1 MKQKCL
7 YCYRELETGADF
19 HESCSLKFF
28 GTKKAPTIPY
38 SLDQMTE
45 MAKKVVE
52 RSISVPGVQSK
63 LSLSQIKDNQT
74 NNDRLTVVGALG
86 GQYIFK
92 PPAKEYPEL
101 PQNEHATMRMAES
114 YGIRTVESS
123 LIRLQSGELGYITKR
138 IDRLPTGDKL
148 HMMDM
153 LQILE
158 SFDKYRGGS
167 MEKIGK
173 ALSEYSA
180 NPLLDKLF
188 YFDLALFSFITGN
201 NDMHLKNFSMIESD
215 SGWILSPAY
224 DLLNVSIANPND
236 KEEMA
241 LSLDGKRNKIKKEN
255 FEHFGAIIGLNS
267 KQINRAFKRLMS
279 NKNKAYHWIDNSFL
293 SNKMKE
299 EYRILLEER
308 YSRLF

>member
-1 MKQKCL
+1 MKHKCL
-7 YCYRELETGADF
+7 YCYQELETETDF
-19 HESCSLKFF
+19 HEKCSLKFF
-28 GTKKAPTIPY
+28 GTKEAPIIPY
-38 SLDQMTE
+38 SLNQMTE

-52 RSISVPGVQSK
+52 RSVTVPGVQSK
-63 LSLSQIKDNQT
+63 LSLSQIKDAQSK
-74 NNDRLTVVGALG
+74 NDRLTVVGALNG
-86 GQYIFK
+86 KYIFK
-92 PPAKEYPEL
+92 PPTVEYPEL
-101 PQNEHATMRMAES
+101 PQNEHMTMRMAES

-138 IDRLPTGDKL
+138 IDRLSTGDKL

-173 ALSEYSA
+173 ALNDYSA

-188 YFDLALFSFITGN
+188 YFDLALFSFISGN
-201 NDMHLKNFSMIESD
+201 NDMHLKNFSMIESA
-215 SGWILSPAY
+215 SGWTLSPAY
-224 DLLNVSIANPND
+224 DLLNVSIANPSD

-241 LSLDGKRNKIKKEN
+241 LSLNGKKNRIKKEDFEN
-255 FEHFGAIIGLNS
+255 FGGTIGLNN
-267 KQINRAFKRLMS
+267 KQINNAFKRLIS
-279 NKNKAYHWIDNSFL
+279 NKNLANDWIDKSFL

-299 EYRILLEER
+299 SYKNLMEDR
-308 YSRLF
+308 YSRLL